1 MSRMHVGGLVLGI
14 PIILFEL
21 ISGLPCMVFFN
32 FLVAMKLRYEIA
44 CEATFMLLV
53 TVRFL
58 DWPS

>member
-1 MSRMHVGGLVLGI
+1 VGGLILGI